1 MKQLQ
6 TKPNG
11 YSCVKNNLN
20 KNKILDI
27 FPKIPLGKGRKFH
40 YYYGFKNGSV
50 AERFNA
56 TVLKTVEG

>member
-11 YSCVKNNLN
+11 YSCVKNNPN

-27 FPKIPLGKGRKFH
+27 FPKISLGKGRKFH
-40 YYYGFKNGSV
+40 
-50 AERFNA
+50 
-56 TVLKTVEG
+56 